1 MMYGT
6 LLEILNEDKITGRQI
21 HDFFKYI
28 CPTLYPFL
36 VGVISIDMI
45 KRNVQKLK
53 KCHFLVFNESVRTS
67 PGVTVLEKNT
77 KNSISAE
84 VYSFCLIS
92 KVKDL
97 LKLSTQHWRP
107 LAERI
112 TTKHKKIHF
121 RFKIN
126 CISGLFQN

>member
-1 MMYGT
+1 MMDGT

-21 HDFFKYI
+21 HDFFKNI

-67 PGVTVLEKNT
+67 PGVTVLEKNM
-77 KNSISAE
+77 KNFISA
-84 VYSFCLIS
+84 
-92 KVKDL
+92 
-97 LKLSTQHWRP
+97 LKSIP
-107 LAERI
+107 
-112 TTKHKKIHF
+112 F
-121 RFKIN
+121 PF
-126 CISGLFQN
+126 G